1 MLRRKALRKIFI
13 TSLTLFIILTIYLI
27 PNINTGNVLKTNMEV
42 EYVNGLGTNYIYL
55 LDNNRLLIK
64 YKVLITDDNIK
75 DKIKSIIDYLTIDSN
90 KSLPDNV
97 YQTIPKNTKLL
108 DISINNK
115 IVELNFSN
123 ELLKVEKELSER
135 MIESIVFSIID
146 SDDIDGIIIKVD
158 NNILNCYPNT
168 DIKIPNI
175 LTKEIGINKRYNFV
189 SRNDINK
196 VVVYYL
202 EDINDTNYYVPV
214 TKYVNDDRDK
224 IKIVIDNL
232 TTSFIYEPNLM
243 SLLNKNV
250 KINKYLEQEN
260 VMYIDFNNSIFNDDN
275 KIEEEVIYTI
285 SYSIFDNYDV
295 ESVIYTVNDKDKR
308 VVKRKNIY

>member
-158 NNILNCYPNT
+158 NNILNSYPNT